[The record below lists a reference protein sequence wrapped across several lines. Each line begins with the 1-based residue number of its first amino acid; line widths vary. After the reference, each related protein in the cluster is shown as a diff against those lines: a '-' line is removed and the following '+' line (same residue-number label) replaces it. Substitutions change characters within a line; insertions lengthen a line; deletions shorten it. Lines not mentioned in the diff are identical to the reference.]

1 MPSNDH
7 RSRAAAASAALGL
20 FALLLTAAAPALAL
34 DAKAAAATAANAQAG
49 AAARPKAE
57 MIVEESSS
65 APEPPPPAPVGDER
79 RAIGEYVRSQ
89 LSDIQS
95 CYEQRLKERD
105 TLRGKLIARF
115 DIGPSGKVIGASADG
130 VGDRELIACVV
141 GVVRK
146 WEFEKPQSGGKLR
159 IAYPFLL
166 QPRPAE
172 P

>member
-1 MPSNDH
+1 MDEIRFDVP
-7 RSRAAAASAALGL
+7 RAAARATFSWLLLAAAL
-20 FALLLTAAAPALAL
+20 PALAAPTTAPAAGS
-34 DAKAAAATAANAQAG
+34 DAAAKPKAA
-49 AAARPKAE
+49 
-57 MIVEESSS
+57 MIVDDSST
-65 APEPPPPAPVGDER
+65 APEPPPPAPLGDER

-89 LSDIQS
+89 LGDIQS

-130 VGDRELIACVV
+130 VGDRELVACVIDI
-141 GVVRK
+141 VRK

-166 QPRPAE
+166 QPRPTE
-172 P
+172 Q